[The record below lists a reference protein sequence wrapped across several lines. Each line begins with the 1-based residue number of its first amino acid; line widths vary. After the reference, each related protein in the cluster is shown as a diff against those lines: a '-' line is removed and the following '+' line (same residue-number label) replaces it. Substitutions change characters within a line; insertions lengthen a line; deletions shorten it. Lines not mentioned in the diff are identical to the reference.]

1 MKNRQDVLKE
11 LQYKLKVYFKNEKL
25 LDVALTHSSYANGK
39 RNIKYYER
47 LEFLGDSVLQLII
60 SEHLYQN
67 MRIKRR
73 RAYKEESYNSLRK
86 FSL

>member
-39 RNIKYYER
+39 KYKILWKIGVLGRFRIAAYNI
-47 LEFLGDSVLQLII
+47 
-60 SEHLYQN
+60 
-67 MRIKRR
+67 
-73 RAYKEESYNSLRK
+73 RAFIPKIWG
-86 FSL
+86 

>member
-39 RNIKYYER
+39 NIKYYER

-60 SEHLYQN
+60 SEHLYQ
-67 MRIKRR
+67 K
-73 RAYKEESYNSLRK
+73 YEDKKKESLQGRE
-86 FSL
+86 L